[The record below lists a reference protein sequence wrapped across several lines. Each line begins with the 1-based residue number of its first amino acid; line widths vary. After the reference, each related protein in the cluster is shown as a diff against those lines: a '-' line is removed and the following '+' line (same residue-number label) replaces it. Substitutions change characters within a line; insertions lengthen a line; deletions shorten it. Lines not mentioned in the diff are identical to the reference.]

1 MERNKCPIC
10 DKTGIPDFLNE
21 DVVCP
26 CCNSDL
32 RIYRKIHLFS
42 TNTNESP
49 KNKWSIVFV
58 LLLVIVLAIVG
69 LRYTKLSEFQEQ
81 IACMKTQL
89 VEKDAYIV
97 QLLDS
102 IKKMSEPV
110 SKSNKENSHWYV
122 VKPGDSFCKISRIF
136 YGTETKYETIMK
148 LNNLKSNTIL
158 QPGDS
163 IRIK

>member
-10 DKTGIPDFLNE
+10 DKTGISDFLNE

-89 VEKDAYIV
+89 V
-97 QLLDS
+97 
-102 IKKMSEPV
+102 